1 MTQGTGG
8 SSRRESETESS
19 SSLESRN
26 PPRRSSASDSLPP
39 QRRYTYRQLLV
50 MPNQRSLLF
59 HVAYESDM
67 VDLLIFKLMGRSVSA
82 SQASGELSF
91 PYFLEVLV
99 EISMTHEFRYQIN
112 SIIIF

>member
-67 VDLLIFKLMGRSVSA
+67 VDLLIFKFMGRSVSA